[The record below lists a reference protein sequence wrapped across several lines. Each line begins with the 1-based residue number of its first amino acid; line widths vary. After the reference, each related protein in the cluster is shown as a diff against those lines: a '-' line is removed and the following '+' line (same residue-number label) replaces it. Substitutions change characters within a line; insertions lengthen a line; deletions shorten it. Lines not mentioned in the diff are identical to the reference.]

1 MGAAIFA
8 LVRALTVR
16 PAFLEVAFL
25 LFFVPLFFLFRIAQI
40 LVGGNQ
46 SYCFPSVTD
55 TPMLAFRKSCSKPIG
70 ALRRYSSN
78 TWPLIPTR
86 VVNGR

>member
-40 LVGGNQ
+40 LVGVI
-46 SYCFPSVTD
+46 SLT
-55 TPMLAFRKSCSKPIG
+55 AFR
-70 ALRRYSSN
+70 A
-78 TWPLIPTR
+78 
-86 VVNGR
+86 